1 MDNEELVGCSG
12 SCGTC
17 GGCGSS
23 DEESLPILVLT
34 DENGKEVTFE
44 KLDVVVLE
52 DGRSFL
58 IVSEVKED
66 YDEEVEVVIL
76 EIKEEDGEQVYD
88 TLTDE
93 ELLKEYETRIV
104 AFKIATISSAK
115 LPKGYTPERLK
126 FINKYLF
133 EEVYEFAGEYR
144 KAEGSSHKD
153 DRCGCAG
160 SGRSGDGGRA
170 AETDGT

>member
-1 MDNEELVGCSG
+1 MDNEEIVGCSG

-58 IVSEVKED
+58 IVSELKED
-66 YDEEVEVVIL
+66 YNEEVEVVIL
-76 EIKEEDGEQVYD
+76 EIKEEDDVEVKDSTSSDSDNLVHSDPEKGAPRLD
-88 TLTDE
+88 L
-93 ELLKEYETRIV
+93 R
-104 AFKIATISSAK
+104 KIK
-115 LPKGYTPERLK
+115 VDDPDL
-126 FINKYLF
+126 
-133 EEVYEFAGEYR
+133 EV
-144 KAEGSSHKD
+144 S
-153 DRCGCAG
+153 
-160 SGRSGDGGRA
+160 
-170 AETDGT
+170 

>member
-1 MDNEELVGCSG
+1 MDNEEFVGCSG

-17 GGCGSS
+17 GGCGPMM
-23 DEESLPILVLT
+23 DDESLPILVLT

-58 IVSEVKED
+58 IVSELKED
-66 YDEEVEVVIL
+66 YTEETEVVIL

-93 ELLKEYETRIV
+93 NLQK
-104 AFKIATISSAK
+104 
-115 LPKGYTPERLK
+115 
-126 FINKYLF
+126 
-133 EEVYEFAGEYR
+133 EVYSKFLKQQGIEEDEEEN
-144 KAEGSSHKD
+144 K
-153 DRCGCAG
+153 
-160 SGRSGDGGRA
+160 
-170 AETDGT
+170 

>member
-12 SCGTC
+12 SCGSC
-17 GGCGSS
+17 GGCGSV
-23 DEESLPILVLT
+23 DEESLPVLVLT

-58 IVSEVKED
+58 IVSELKED
-66 YDEEVEVVIL
+66 YEEEVEVVIL

-93 ELLKEYETRIV
+93 ELLKDVYSR
-104 AFKIATISSAK
+104 F
-115 LPKGYTPERLK
+115 LK
-126 FINKYLF
+126 QQGI
-133 EEVYEFAGEYR
+133 EEDEE
-144 KAEGSSHKD
+144 
-153 DRCGCAG
+153 
-160 SGRSGDGGRA
+160 
-170 AETDGT
+170 

>member
-1 MDNEELVGCSG
+1 MDNEEFVGCSG
-12 SCGTC
+12 SCGSC

-93 ELLKEYETRIV
+93 ELLNDVYSR
-104 AFKIATISSAK
+104 F
-115 LPKGYTPERLK
+115 LK
-126 FINKYLF
+126 QQGI
-133 EEVYEFAGEYR
+133 EEELYYFP
-144 KAEGSSHKD
+144 GSY
-153 DRCGCAG
+153 AW
-160 SGRSGDGGRA
+160 
-170 AETDGT
+170 EIFL

>member
-58 IVSEVKED
+58 IVSELKED

-76 EIKEEDGEQVYD
+76 EIKEDGEQVYD

-93 ELLKEYETRIV
+93 DLLKDVYSR
-104 AFKIATISSAK
+104 F
-115 LPKGYTPERLK
+115 LK
-126 FINKYLF
+126 QQGI
-133 EEVYEFAGEYR
+133 EEDEE
-144 KAEGSSHKD
+144 
-153 DRCGCAG
+153 
-160 SGRSGDGGRA
+160 
-170 AETDGT
+170 